1 MTPQWHRMTGLKPQ
15 EHRCICSRI
24 STNRCNQK
32 TRFPVCVTLSWAKK
46 IRPNGKDS
54 RKEYK
59 KKQRKHLSKQEK
71 INFENNMSDLIWF
84 LSFSIST
91 LSASRNWL
99 RWREHTH
106 HQNVDFFLLKSAMT
120 IWVSIPKMLEPHLA
134 SAAFKIR
141 RHPYSSRIGSNP
153 NITSLTSVDSYWL

>member
-1 MTPQWHRMTGLKPQ
+1 MLFVVQMILANVTSVQKLKYHLLVALLQIMNQLRASHRMTGLKPQ
-15 EHRCICSRI
+15 EHRCICSPI
-24 STNRCNQK
+24 STNRWNQK
-32 TRFPVCVTLSWAKK
+32 TRFLVCVTLSWEKK
-46 IRPNGKDS
+46 IRSNGKDS

-59 KKQRKHLSKQEK
+59 KKQRKHLSKQEKK

-106 HQNVDFFLLKSAMT
+106 HQNIGFFSWNQL
-120 IWVSIPKMLEPHLA
+120 
-134 SAAFKIR
+134 
-141 RHPYSSRIGSNP
+141 
-153 NITSLTSVDSYWL
+153 WLYGFQS